1 MLDELELEL
10 LLDDEIELVELI
22 TLVDD
27 VEIESAIEVVDS
39 WLDEITGSDETREVT
54 LVAVPEQAEINKAKR
69 SDKCFFIIICIE
81 QPMLH

>member
-1 MLDELELEL
+1 MLDVLEFEL
-10 LLDDEIELVELI
+10 LLEDEIELVELI

-27 VEIESAIEVVDS
+27 VEVEPAIEVVDS
-39 WLDEITGSDETREVT
+39 SLDEIAGSDETLEVM
-54 LVAVPEQAEINKAKR
+54 LVADPEQAEINKAKR

>member
-1 MLDELELEL
+1 MLDVLELEL
-10 LLDDEIELVELI
+10 LLEDEIELVELI

-27 VEIESAIEVVDS
+27 VELVSVIEVVDS
-39 WLDEITGSDETREVT
+39 SLDEITGSDETLEVA
-54 LVAVPEQAEINKAKR
+54 LVAGPEQAEINKAKR